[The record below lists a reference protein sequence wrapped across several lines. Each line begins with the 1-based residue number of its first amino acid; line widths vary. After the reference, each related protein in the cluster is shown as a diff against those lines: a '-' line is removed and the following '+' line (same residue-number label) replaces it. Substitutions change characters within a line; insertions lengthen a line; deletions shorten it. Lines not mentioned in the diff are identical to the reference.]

1 MVYKFKYK
9 LIKNMLSKY
18 FDLKELNFNVANENT
33 VINISTNDNIFFSLY
48 VNEHE
53 DDFKFNAD
61 EKLVNYFSLLNYIFD
76 IANVSEYLLC
86 NEEISIEDKEV
97 CVKITKVIAFGFP
110 ALLVGDEDY
119 ILAIPL
125 SEDFNN
131 ENIEDIAIALLE
143 YSKERAFP
151 ECNSKLVITEDF
163 FSRLPEELKKLNFLD
178 IKNRD

>member
-1 MVYKFKYK
+1 MNMRMTLNLMLMKNL
-9 LIKNMLSKY
+9 LI
-18 FDLKELNFNVANENT
+18 
-33 VINISTNDNIFFSLY
+33 IFHYLITY
-48 VNEHE
+48 
-53 DDFKFNAD
+53 
-61 EKLVNYFSLLNYIFD
+61 LILLMFQN
-76 IANVSEYLLC
+76 
-86 NEEISIEDKEV
+86 KGV
-97 CVKITKVIAFGFP
+97 CIKITKVIAFGFP

-163 FSRLPEELKKLNFLD
+163 FSRLSEELKKLNFLD